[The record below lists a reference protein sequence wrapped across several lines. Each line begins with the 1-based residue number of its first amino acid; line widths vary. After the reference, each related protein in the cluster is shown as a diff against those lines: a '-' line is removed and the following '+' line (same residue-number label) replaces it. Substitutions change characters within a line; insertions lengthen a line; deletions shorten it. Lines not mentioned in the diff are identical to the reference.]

1 MTPTASSSLE
11 KKAEPAATAPTSGS
25 DGPLATLPPLQPI
38 NAAPFPDGATHEQTC
53 AAIKDRDQKDVWL
66 RFGHMLPMYTTGSLF
81 VVQGG
86 EPEMAKIEQFVRHE
100 YAPNLYRADMRQCE
114 GKILLWLGDMLDE
127 DRQDLRGLTHGGRH
141 FAESMRRHLGL
152 TVIEEIYVHQSR
164 EHTRLSDY
172 CKESATACDQL
183 VRLDRTNN
191 GEGLCSWAIYA
202 ADRLLPELPYKD
214 KLSACRKL
222 PPEALACACFADP
235 DPNRQY
241 TEFLECARRIAKALQ
256 LQRPANAP

>member
-38 NAAPFPDGATHEQTC
+38 NAAPFPDGATQEQTC

-152 TVIEEIYVHQSR
+152 TVIEEIYTRSTEGR
-164 EHTRLSDY
+164 YRLSDY
-172 CKESATACDQL
+172 CKSNAQL
-183 VRLDRTNN
+183 CRKLVELNRDNPA
-191 GEGLCSWAIYA
+191 GLCGWALTA
-202 ADRLLPELPYKD
+202 ADRFLPFTPRDD
-214 KLSACRKL
+214 KIRACKKL
-222 PPEALACACFADP
+222 PIEILACACFTHRNPKRAHEQHLQCGRSIAD
-235 DPNRQY
+235 
-241 TEFLECARRIAKALQ
+241 ALQ
-256 LQRPANAP
+256 LPSPSD

>member
-38 NAAPFPDGATHEQTC
+38 NAAPFPDGATQEQTC

-141 FAESMRRHLGL
+141 FAETMRRHLGL
-152 TVIEEIYVHQSR
+152 TVIEEIYTRSTEGR
-164 EHTRLSDY
+164 YRLSDY
-172 CKESATACDQL
+172 CKSSAPLCEKL
-183 VRLDRTNN
+183 IRLNRDLRF
-191 GEGLCSWAIYA
+191 GLCGNVLNA
-202 ADRLLPELPYKD
+202 APILSLP
-214 KLSACRKL
+214 RKERERRCAQV
-222 PPEALACACFADP
+222 PVEDLACTVVIHPHSPEGRRAKEACYMNIFA
-235 DPNRQY
+235 QI
-241 TEFLECARRIAKALQ
+241 LE
-256 LQRPANAP
+256 PGPGTTSP